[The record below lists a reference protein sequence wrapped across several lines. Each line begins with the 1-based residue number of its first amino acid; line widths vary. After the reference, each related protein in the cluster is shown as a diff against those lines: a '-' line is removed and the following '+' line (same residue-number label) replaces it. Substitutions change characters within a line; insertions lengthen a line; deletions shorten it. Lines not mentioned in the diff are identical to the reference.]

1 MNKNN
6 YISKFFLQG
15 FALSLIIS
23 FCICVKAQDE
33 DDEGNANQTAAI
45 KLFERAQDEHEKGN
59 LQEAVKFYD
68 EAIKLSPEFPE
79 AEYQRATALILLK
92 RFEEAEKGFRR
103 AIELRAD
110 WSLPYSALGSLLV
123 KLNRHKD
130 AESILT
136 EALKLD
142 ANSYPA
148 LLSMLDL
155 RLQTKASK
163 EQLVALLNQFRNA
176 TAGTKVPVAVWIA
189 RGKLERIA
197 GTKENAKISLD
208 RALMADPVNFSAL
221 AERSALY
228 EDIGD
233 YEHALEDAKAL
244 QKIEPKLSSVSINVA
259 RIYAKMGKN
268 DDALGVLDSLD
279 ETAKHSSEAQT
290 LRASLVKCESTPE
303 TLAALEKALETQPKN
318 GSLLACLGYGYRT
331 VDAARSVDF
340 YRRAAELEPTNI
352 GYATGYAAALVQ
364 ARKFETAIA
373 ILRRII
379 NFAPDDY
386 VAHANLATALYELRQ
401 YPEALTQ
408 FRWLAAAKPDIPV
421 TYFYIATA
429 HDSMQEYKDALPAY
443 EKFLSIA
450 DPKQNQLEIEK
461 VNLRLP
467 ILKKQISRGEGK
479 KKP

>member
-6 YISKFFLQG
+6 YISKILPRI
-15 FALSLIIS
+15 FALCLTVS
-23 FCICVKAQDE
+23 FCICVQAQDE
-33 DDEGNANQTAAI
+33 DDETNATQTTAI
-45 KLFERAQDEHEKGN
+45 KLFEQAQDQHEKGN
-59 LQEAVKFYD
+59 LQEAVKLYD
-68 EAIKLSPEFPE
+68 EAIKLLPEFPE

-92 RFEEAEKGFRR
+92 RFEDAEKGFRR

-110 WSLPYSALGSLLV
+110 WSLPYSSLGSLLI

-130 AESILT
+130 AETILN
-136 EALKLD
+136 EALKID

-148 LLSMLDL
+148 LLAMTDL
-155 RLQTKASK
+155 RLQAKASK
-163 EQLVALLNQFRNA
+163 EQLTALLNQFRNA
-176 TAGTKVPVAVWIA
+176 TDGTKVPVSVWIA
-189 RGKLERIA
+189 RGKLERA
-197 GTKENAKISLD
+197 VGTKENAKLSFD
-208 RALMADPVNFSAL
+208 RALLSDPANFGAL

-228 EDIGD
+228 EEIGD

-244 QKIEPKLSSVSINVA
+244 QKLEPKLSSAAINVA
-259 RIYAKMGKN
+259 RIYAKTGKN
-268 DDALGVLDSLD
+268 DDALRVLDSLD
-279 ETAKHSSEAQT
+279 EAAKQSSEAQT

-303 TLAALEKALETQPKN
+303 TLAALEKTLETQPKN
-318 GSLLACLGYGYRT
+318 HSLLACLGYGYRT
-331 VDAARSVDF
+331 VDAARSMDF

-386 VAHANLATALYELRQ
+386 VAHANLATALYELKQ
-401 YPEALTQ
+401 YPEALMQ
-408 FRWLAAAKPDIPV
+408 FGWLAAAKPDMPV

-429 HDSMQEYKDALPAY
+429 HDAMQEYKDALSAY

-461 VNLRLP
+461 VNLRMP